1 MSSTDSSHPS
11 DPSAPSPAIQ
21 LEAVTAS
28 QMEEETATGASSTE
42 SYKDP
47 KDVAMP
53 RSKTRHSFNPL

>member
-1 MSSTDSSHPS
+1 MSSTHSSPS

-42 SYKDP
+42 SQEEP
-47 KDVAMP
+47 RDVAMP